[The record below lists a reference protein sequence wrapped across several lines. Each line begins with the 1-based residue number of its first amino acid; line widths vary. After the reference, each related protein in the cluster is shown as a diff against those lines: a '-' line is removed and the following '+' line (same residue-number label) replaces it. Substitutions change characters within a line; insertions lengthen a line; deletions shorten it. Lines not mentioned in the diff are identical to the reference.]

1 MLVYANGCSMT
12 YGAELVDDLDPDP
25 DRQRYREEHS
35 WPARLG
41 DFLDA
46 GQVVNDA
53 VISGSNDRI
62 LRTTIDWLTGH
73 REIVEKGH
81 LLVVIGWSG
90 AMRREFYVDGDFR
103 QVIPYQQHQH
113 TDVQRLTD
121 VYREL
126 AWHDHESGTRLLT
139 QILSLQ
145 SFLRLHRVPYLFFDS
160 IESSFDSLGR
170 AGLAESGGV
179 DMVDRSC
186 FYRFGDADGSM
197 ADVLRASG
205 TEWKGR
211 HPAEDGHE
219 TWAHKLAAH
228 VVAGRLLRRPTAAP
242 VTAPSGPAFA
252 RRRPF
257 RPANRD
263 FLYP

>member
-1 MLVYANGCSMT
+1 MYANGCSMT
-12 YGAELVDDLDPDP
+12 YGAELVDDLSPDAVL
-25 DRQRYREEHS
+25 RRYREEHS

-46 GQVVNDA
+46 EDVVNDA

-62 LRTTIDWLTGH
+62 LRTTVDWLAGH
-73 REIVEKGH
+73 RETVEKGH

-90 AMRREFYVDGDFR
+90 AMRREFYVDGEFR

-113 TDVQRLTD
+113 PDLQRLTD
-121 VYREL
+121 VYREV
-126 AWHDHESGTRLLT
+126 AWHDQESGARLIT

-145 SFLRLHRVPYLFFDS
+145 SFLRLHRIPYLFFDS
-160 IESSFDSLGR
+160 IESSFDTLGR

-179 DMVDRSC
+179 EMVDRTH

-205 TEWKGR
+205 TGWKGR

-228 VVAGRLLRRPTAAP
+228 VVAERLLRRPTTAP
-242 VTAPSGPAFA
+242 VAPPTGPAFA
-252 RRRPF
+252 RRRVF
-257 RPANRD
+257 RSANRD

>member
-12 YGAELVDDLDPDP
+12 YGAELVDDIDQDPAL
-25 DRQRYREEHS
+25 QRYREDHS

-46 GQVVNDA
+46 DRVVNDA

-62 LRTTIDWLTGH
+62 VRTTIDWLAEHGETA
-73 REIVEKGH
+73 ENGH

-90 AMRREFYVDGDFR
+90 AMRREFYVDGEFR
-103 QVIPYQQHQH
+103 QVIPYQPQQHP
-113 TDVQRLTD
+113 DVQKLTD
-121 VYREL
+121 VYREV
-126 AWHDHESGTRLLT
+126 AWNDRECGARLST
-139 QILSLQ
+139 QLLSLQ
-145 SFLRLHRVPYLFFDS
+145 SFLSLHRIPYLFFDA
-160 IESSFDSLGR
+160 IESSFDTLGR
-170 AGLAESGGV
+170 AGLAERGGTR
-179 DMVDRSC
+179 MVDRSR

-205 TEWKGR
+205 TGWKGR

-228 VVAGRLLRRPTAAP
+228 IVSGQLLRRPTAAP
-242 VTAPSGPAFA
+242 PTAPTGPAFT
-252 RRRPF
+252 RRRAF

>member
-1 MLVYANGCSMT
+1 MT
-12 YGAELVDDLDPDP
+12 YGAELVDDLNPDAVL
-25 DRQRYREEHS
+25 QRYREEHS

-46 GQVVNDA
+46 EDVVNDA

-62 LRTTIDWLTGH
+62 LRTTVDWLAGH
-73 REIVEKGH
+73 RETVEKGH

-90 AMRREFYVDGDFR
+90 AMRREFYVDGEFR

-113 TDVQRLTD
+113 ADLQRLTD
-121 VYREL
+121 VYREV
-126 AWHDHESGTRLLT
+126 AWHDQESGARLIT

-145 SFLRLHRVPYLFFDS
+145 SFLRLHRIPYLFFDA
-160 IESSFDSLGR
+160 IESSFDTLGR
-170 AGLAESGGV
+170 AGLAGSGGV
-179 DMVDRSC
+179 DMVDRTH

-197 ADVLRASG
+197 ADVLRTSG
-205 TEWKGR
+205 TGWKGR

-228 VVAGRLLRRPTAAP
+228 VVAERLLRRPTTAP
-242 VTAPSGPAFA
+242 VTPPAGPAFA
-252 RRRPF
+252 RRRVF
-257 RPANRD
+257 RSANRD